1 MTLIGNVIKPLA
13 ETVLI
18 PLRLTA
24 AAAIDATIQRK
35 SVLDLAEIYQ

>member
-1 MTLIGNVIKPLA
+1 MIKPLA

-24 AAAIDATIQRK
+24 EASEAGAGINKK
-35 SVLDLAEIYQ
+35 S